1 MSRNR
6 TRKRDRE
13 REEELIEDEL
23 QEEEKQEN
31 LIIIKFAES
40 DPTTPLIHP
49 QCVTPG
55 QMYAAASTMKLIADQ
70 EYLSRWQRAA
80 MEQARKA
87 AERQK
92 LVRAVSTDILQAQ

>member
-6 TRKRDRE
+6 TRKRE
-13 REEELIEDEL
+13 REVELIEDKL
-23 QEEEKQEN
+23 QEDEKQES
-31 LIIIKFAES
+31 LIVIKFAEN

-49 QCVTPG
+49 QYVTPG

-80 MEQARKA
+80 MEQARKE

-92 LVRAVSTDILQAQ
+92 LVKAVSTDILQAQ

>member
-6 TRKRDRE
+6 TRKRELAEDAVDE
-13 REEELIEDEL
+13 REKEKKESLIV
-23 QEEEKQEN
+23 
-31 LIIIKFAES
+31 IKFAEN

-49 QCVTPG
+49 RYVTPG

-80 MEQARKA
+80 MEQARKD
-87 AERQK
+87 AENQK
-92 LVRAVSTDILQAQ
+92 LVKAVSTDILKA